1 MNVTMKEA
9 FMYQINN
16 KGNWIDLKRKILL
29 AYPGVTDN
37 DLELNDGDE
46 RELLIRL
53 QKKFSK
59 TKNEIITMI
68 DKL

>member
-1 MNVTMKEA
+1 
-9 FMYQINN
+9 MYQINN
-16 KGNWIDLKRKILL
+16 KGNWIALKERIRL
-29 AYPGVTDN
+29 AYPIVTEA

-46 RELLIRL
+46 GDLLARL

-59 TKNEIITMI
+59 TKKEIIRII

>member
-1 MNVTMKEA
+1 
-9 FMYQINN
+9 MYQINN
-16 KGNWIDLKRKILL
+16 KGNWIALKKRIRL
-29 AYPGVTDN
+29 AYPVVTEA

-46 RELLIRL
+46 GDLLARL

-59 TKNEIITMI
+59 TKKEIIRMI